1 MTGQTPKG
9 LPAEVTKDVPSGLSG
24 LPFAGLKP
32 AGKEKACEAFNG
44 TQNQHSER
52 PVPSEKETSESI
64 FVNKDQEPPKEEI
77 PSGPPIQLIAETIW
91 NEAYDKLR
99 NDESK
104 KSLVEEFETILQRE
118 RELLKLDIN
127 HIGSSFAKN
136 MVKWDEWDGMIASIK
151 DAEKEPDQYISAD
164 MTGASQQKFKEINA
178 KMAVIIYLFQGSKM
192 VF

>member
-1 MTGQTPKG
+1 MALCNCLSFLKKG
-9 LPAEVTKDVPSGLSG
+9 LPAEVAKDVPSGRSG

-32 AGKEKACEAFNG
+32 AGKEKACEAFNR

-91 NEAYDKLR
+91 NEAYDKLK

-104 KSLVEEFETILQRE
+104 KSLVEEFETTLQRE
-118 RELLKLDIN
+118 REFLKLDIN
-127 HIGSSFAKN
+127 HICILNPAFAR
-136 MVKWDEWDGMIASIK
+136 
-151 DAEKEPDQYISAD
+151 
-164 MTGASQQKFKEINA
+164 
-178 KMAVIIYLFQGSKM
+178 YLPC
-192 VF
+192 